1 MRVETKSLPREFTIP
16 AFTMPGRVIVI
27 AEAGINHNGDLDIA
41 KDLIRVAHIAGAD
54 AVKFQKRT
62 IETVYTKEMLDSPR
76 ESPFGLTQRDQKEA
90 LEFGRAEYDEI
101 DSFCRDLGMEWF
113 ASAWDLES
121 QKFLAKYKLKYNKVA
136 SAMTTNLPFLDA
148 VAAEGKLTYMST
160 GMCTLDDVDRA
171 VEVFR
176 MRNCPFVLMHTVS
189 TYPAPE
195 ADLNLSC
202 IGTLRARYGC
212 PVGYSGHEVAVSP
225 SLIAVMLGA
234 VAVER
239 HITMNRAMYGSDQ
252 AASLEVDTFKRLV
265 TMIRKSPGLLGDG
278 VKRVTE
284 DEAGVAKKLRYWD
297 DDALQAAFESQGR
310 LAKGA

>member
-1 MRVETKSLPREFTIP
+1 
-16 AFTMPGRVIVI
+16 MPGRVIVI

-265 TMIRKSPGLLGDG
+265 TMIRKIPGLLGDG

>member
-1 MRVETKSLPREFTIP
+1 MRVQQIKKQADIAIP
-16 AFTMPGRVIVI
+16 AFTMPGHVTVI
-27 AEAGINHNGDLDIA
+27 AEAGINHNGDLEMA

-62 IETVYTKEMLDSPR
+62 IDAVYTQEMLDSPR
-76 ESPFGLTQRDQKEA
+76 ESPWGLTQRDQKEA

-101 DSFCRDLGMEWF
+101 DAFCRDLGMDWF

-121 QKFLAKYKLKYNKVA
+121 LKFLRKYDHKYNKVA

-160 GMCTLDDVDRA
+160 GMCTLDDIDRA
-171 VEVFR
+171 VEVFQ
-176 MRNCPFVLMHTVS
+176 MRNCPFVLMHSVS

-195 ADLNLSC
+195 ADLNLLC
-202 IGTLRARYGC
+202 INSLRARYDC

-234 VAVER
+234 AAIER
-239 HITMNRAMYGSDQ
+239 HITLNRAEYGSDQ
-252 AASLEVDTFKRLV
+252 AASLEVDTFKRLI
-265 TMIRKSPGLLGDG
+265 TMIRKVPGLLGDG

-284 DEAGVAKKLRYWD
+284 GEKAVAKKLRYWED
-297 DDALQAAFESQGR
+297 EQMLAAFAGAHR